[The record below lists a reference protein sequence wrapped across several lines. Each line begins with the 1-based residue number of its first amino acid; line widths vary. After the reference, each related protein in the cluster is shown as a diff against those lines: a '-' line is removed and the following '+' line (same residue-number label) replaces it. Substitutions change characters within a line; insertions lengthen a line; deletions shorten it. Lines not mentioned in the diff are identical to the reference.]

1 LHGIAPPHPWL
12 YVGSLKSRG
21 AKQPYKSGAW
31 SNERRCFSKKK
42 KPARGKQCWL
52 ERLSEV
58 EDTARL
64 NSGGFGVWSDSFCFF
79 AGLAFELFGAEAIT
93 AIDRSVAFRLEW
105 NSGRGTAFSTI
116 YFCCASRV
124 FAVALYS
131 HENATVRA
139 TFWFVH

>member
-1 LHGIAPPHPWL
+1 MHVNYRLASPEAGRVARHRSAASVA

-58 EDTARL
+58 EDTA
-64 NSGGFGVWSDSFCFF
+64 
-79 AGLAFELFGAEAIT
+79 
-93 AIDRSVAFRLEW
+93 
-105 NSGRGTAFSTI
+105 
-116 YFCCASRV
+116 
-124 FAVALYS
+124 
-131 HENATVRA
+131 
-139 TFWFVH
+139 

>member
-1 LHGIAPPHPWL
+1 VA

-58 EDTARL
+58 EDTA
-64 NSGGFGVWSDSFCFF
+64 
-79 AGLAFELFGAEAIT
+79 
-93 AIDRSVAFRLEW
+93 
-105 NSGRGTAFSTI
+105 
-116 YFCCASRV
+116 
-124 FAVALYS
+124 
-131 HENATVRA
+131 
-139 TFWFVH
+139 